1 MSAMTYRTFGRV
13 GADFSAAKVGTQ
25 IKSPEKKT
33 VKVLWTMRVEN
44 VQAKLR
50 LSQWKNFRSLMGDS
64 LDPMHARSVFHRFAA
79 MSHNPT
85 EHVQEELHHHAAHGH
100 EHGHGLGHGGSW
112 ITAAATT
119 AAILAAL
126 AAAAGALATRHL
138 TQSML
143 IRIRA
148 NDDWNYYQAKSI
160 KSSLLDTKI
169 YSAQLVK
176 TEPRKADL
184 DKKNDYAREMPEIQ
198 ASAKS
203 LEKLSRQHLE
213 THETFEG
220 SATMFHI
227 AIAVVA
233 IAVVARRKEFWFL
246 SMVGGAVGLFFLT
259 KAFIHAP
266 PALEAE

>member
-1 MSAMTYRTFGRV
+1 
-13 GADFSAAKVGTQ
+13 
-25 IKSPEKKT
+25 
-33 VKVLWTMRVEN
+33 
-44 VQAKLR
+44 
-50 LSQWKNFRSLMGDS
+50 
-64 LDPMHARSVFHRFAA
+64 

-85 EHVQEELHHHAAHGH
+85 EHVQEELHHHAAHAH
-100 EHGHGLGHGGSW
+100 EGGHGHGGGGKW

-176 TEPRKADL
+176 AEPRKSDL
-184 DKKNDYAREMPEIQ
+184 DKKDQYAKDMPEIQ
-198 ASAKS
+198 ASARAF
-203 LEKLSRQHLE
+203 EKLSREHLE

-220 SATMFHI
+220 AATMFHI

-233 IAVVARRKEFWFL
+233 ISVVARRKEFWLL
-246 SMVGGAVGLFFLT
+246 SMAGGAVGLFFLI
-259 KAFIHAP
+259 KAFVHAP
-266 PALEAE
+266 PPLDEEKEPAGQSEPAKPSEHKGSGEKAKERPQEKSGGQPNEAGGENPKAKSADRAQ